1 MINKVDPRYLIA
13 FGFAAAGIA
22 LIHMTVINSEMD
34 FRTIVILSIYQMA
47 GVAFLFVPI
56 QTLCYVGIPMEKNN
70 NISGMINL
78 ARNMGG
84 SIGIARCGNGAGEEA
99 AGASNGAR
107 GAHQRGR
114 SGVCVEH
121 RRV

>member
-1 MINKVDPRYLIA
+1 MINRVDPRYLIA

-22 LIHMTVINSEMD
+22 LLHMTVINQDMD
-34 FRTIVILSIYQMA
+34 FKTIVTLRIYQMA

-84 SIGIARCGNGAGEEA
+84 SIGIAGLETVLQRKAQA
-99 AGASNGAR
+99 IYQTMLAYM
-107 GAHQRGR
+107 QRGR
-114 SGVCVEH
+114 SGVH
-121 RRV
+121 RTSRG